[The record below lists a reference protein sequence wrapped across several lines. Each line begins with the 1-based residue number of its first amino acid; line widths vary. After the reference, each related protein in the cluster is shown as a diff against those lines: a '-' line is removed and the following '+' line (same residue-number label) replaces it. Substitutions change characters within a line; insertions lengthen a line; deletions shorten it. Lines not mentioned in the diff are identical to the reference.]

1 MEEHMKTIMS
11 LNKLSK
17 AIGFERFFAGQ
28 ALPLASRALVVVAAL
43 VVAPAIHAATPLTLD
58 NFRSG
63 HYLVSLTNAQAQD
76 IHFAPLAAG
85 NPLGPARETVFVI
98 GANPYGQRSTLDI
111 GKGIWIL
118 DGGFGVVPGVQ
129 IYYGWANATTPA
141 PLGLDLSAYS
151 AFQLTF
157 AGIATESVLGV
168 DITVWTH
175 SGGVYAANTF
185 LPPDVS
191 VLSVDLQFSSF
202 QPSAL
207 DASDIDYI
215 GIVTWGGGTNS
226 YGITSFQAVP

>member
-1 MEEHMKTIMS
+1 V
-11 LNKLSK
+11 
-17 AIGFERFFAGQ
+17 
-28 ALPLASRALVVVAAL
+28 LVVVSAL
-43 VVAPAIHAATPLTLD
+43 VAPAVHAATPLTLD
-58 NFRSG
+58 GFKAG
-63 HYLVSLTNAQAQD
+63 HYVVSLTAAQSQD
-76 IHFAPLAAG
+76 VHFAALAPG
-85 NPLGPARETVFVI
+85 SPLGPARETVFVI
-98 GANPYGQRSTLDI
+98 GSNPYGQRSILDI

-129 IYYGWANATTPA
+129 IYYGFANATTPA
-141 PLGLDLSAYS
+141 PLGLNLSAYS

-157 AGIATESVLGV
+157 AGISTEDVLGV

-185 LPPDVS
+185 LRPDVN
-191 VLSVDLQFSSF
+191 VLSVDFQFSSF
-202 QPSAL
+202 QPGPL

>member
-1 MEEHMKTIMS
+1 MKEYRKTIML
-11 LNKLSK
+11 LNKLSN
-17 AIGFERFFAGQ
+17 AIGFEGFFAVQ
-28 ALPLASRALVVVAAL
+28 AFALTSRALVVVAAL
-43 VVAPAIHAATPLTLD
+43 VVAPAIHAASPLTLD
-58 NFRSG
+58 NFKSG

-85 NPLGPARETVFVI
+85 GLLGPTRETVFGI
-98 GANPYGQRSTLDI
+98 GTNPYGQRSSLDI
-111 GKGIWIL
+111 GKGIWIV

-141 PLGLDLSAYS
+141 PLGLNLSAYS

-157 AGIATESVLGV
+157 AGIATEDVLGI

-185 LPPDVS
+185 LTADVN
-191 VLSVDLQFSSF
+191 VLSVDFQFSSF

-207 DASDIDYI
+207 NASDIDFI